1 MEKKLTI
8 SISYLTESLPKEFEE
23 ILSCIRSLHFNSE
36 PNYEFLF
43 TKLQAIADDN
53 MFDMDDKDF
62 DWIKIVEE
70 RARKSLQE
78 RIEKEKEL
86 KELLEQK

>member
-1 MEKKLTI
+1 
-8 SISYLTESLPKEFEE
+8 
-23 ILSCIRSLHFNSE
+23 
-36 PNYEFLF
+36 
-43 TKLQAIADDN
+43 
-53 MFDMDDKDF
+53 MFDMEDKDF

-86 KELLEQK
+86 KELMEQK